1 MKGHESA
8 LSFYHGGDPMNMLQF
23 ELFASV
29 ARTQN
34 ISRTAEQ
41 YNVSQPAV
49 SHQLKT
55 LEQAMG
61 LELIHRT
68 KRGVVLTDAGRELLP
83 YVQEIL
89 AIKDRAETRMR
100 NMAEGTVGHIRIAAL
115 SSSSNQVSDCLLP
128 LYAEHPD
135 IQVDISLME
144 GTELFEALR
153 QNSHD
158 FYFGVDTMTPDNMG
172 YTSVMIAR
180 GQLKL
185 FVNRA
190 VADTIDL
197 SDWSTVARQ
206 PFVSVPKSD
215 VSLDKK
221 IMTICRNRGFTP
233 RIISI
238 YNRAESVV
246 LSVNAGLGIAI
257 LPGALQELYQRP
269 NVVTF
274 PIEGDDARADTVFVW
289 NPDRLT
295 DTGVVFRNT
304 VLKLYNQPLPD

>member
-1 MKGHESA
+1 
-8 LSFYHGGDPMNMLQF
+8 MNMLQF

-34 ISRTAEQ
+34 ISRTAAQ

-89 AIKDRAETRMR
+89 SIKDRAETRMR

-115 SSSSNQVSDCLLP
+115 SSASAQVSDCLLP
-128 LYAEHPD
+128 LYTGHPD
-135 IQVDISLME
+135 IQVDISLLE
-144 GTELFEALR
+144 GTELIEALR
-153 QNSHD
+153 QNTHD

-172 YTSVMIAR
+172 YVSVMIAR
-180 GQLKL
+180 GRLEL
-185 FVNRA
+185 YANRA
-190 VADTIDL
+190 VADSIDL

-221 IMTICRNRGFTP
+221 IMTVCRNRGFTP

-246 LSVNAGLGIAI
+246 LSVNAGLGVAI
-257 LPGALQELYQRP
+257 LPGALRELYQRP

-274 PIEGDDARADTVFVW
+274 PIAGEDARADTVFVW

-295 DTGVVFRNT
+295 GTGELFRDI
-304 VLKLYNQPLPD
+304 VLGLYDRSLPE

>member
-1 MKGHESA
+1 
-8 LSFYHGGDPMNMLQF
+8 MNMLQF

-55 LEQAMG
+55 LEKAMG

-68 KRGVVLTDAGRELLP
+68 KRGVILTDAGRELLP

-89 AIKDRAETRMR
+89 SIKDRAETRMR
-100 NMAEGTVGHIRIAAL
+100 NMAEGTVGHIRVAAL
-115 SSSSNQVSDCLLP
+115 SSASNQVSDCLLP

-135 IQVDISLME
+135 IQVDINLLE
-144 GTELFEALR
+144 GTELIEALR
-153 QNSHD
+153 QGSHD
-158 FYFGVDTMTPDNMG
+158 FYFGVDNMTPDNMG
-172 YTSVMIAR
+172 YLSVMIAR
-180 GQLKL
+180 GRLEL

-190 VADTIDL
+190 IADTIDL
-197 SDWSTVARQ
+197 SDWSTVACH

-221 IMTICRNRGFTP
+221 IMTVCRNRGFTP

-246 LSVNAGLGIAI
+246 LSVNAGLGVAI

-274 PIEGDDARADTVFVW
+274 PIEGEDARTDIVFVW

-295 DTGVVFRNT
+295 ETGTVFRDV
-304 VLKLYNQPLPD
+304 VLSLYRTQVPE

>member
-1 MKGHESA
+1 
-8 LSFYHGGDPMNMLQF
+8 MNMLQF

-34 ISRTAEQ
+34 ISRTAAQ
-41 YNVSQPAV
+41 YNVTQPAV

-68 KRGVVLTDAGRELLP
+68 RRGVVLTDAGRELLP

-115 SSSSNQVSDCLLP
+115 SSASAQVSDCLLP
-128 LYAEHPD
+128 LYAQHPD

-144 GTELFEALR
+144 GTELIEALR
-153 QNSHD
+153 QDSHD
-158 FYFGVDTMTPDNMG
+158 FYFGVDNMAPDNMG
-172 YTSVMIAR
+172 YVSVIIAR
-180 GQLKL
+180 GRLAL

-190 VADTIDL
+190 AAESIDL
-197 SDWSTVARQ
+197 SDWGTVARH

-221 IMTICRNRGFTP
+221 IMTVCRNRGFTP

-246 LSVNAGLGIAI
+246 LSVNAGLGVAI
-257 LPGALQELYQRP
+257 LPGALRELYQRP
-269 NVVTF
+269 NVLAF
-274 PIEGDDARADTVFVW
+274 PIDGEDARADTVFVW

-295 DTGVVFRNT
+295 GTGEVFRDI
-304 VLKLYNQPLPD
+304 VLQLYGQTLPE

>member
-1 MKGHESA
+1 
-8 LSFYHGGDPMNMLQF
+8 MNMLQF

-34 ISRTAEQ
+34 ISRTAAQ

-115 SSSSNQVSDCLLP
+115 SSASNQVSDCLLP
-128 LYAEHPD
+128 LYAQHPD
-135 IQVDISLME
+135 IQVDISLLE
-144 GTELFEALR
+144 GDELTEALR
-153 QNSHD
+153 RSTHD

-172 YTSVMIAR
+172 YAAVMIAR
-180 GQLKL
+180 GQLAL

-190 VADTIDL
+190 VADSIDL

-221 IMTICRNRGFTP
+221 IMTVCRNRGFTP
-233 RIISI
+233 HIISI

-246 LSVNAGLGIAI
+246 LSVNAGLGVAI
-257 LPGALQELYQRP
+257 LPGARRERYQRP
-269 NVVTF
+269 NVVAF
-274 PIEGDDARADTVFVW
+274 PIEGEDARADTVFVW
-289 NPDRLT
+289 RPDLLT
-295 DTGVVFRNT
+295 ETGAVFRDT
-304 VLKLYNQPLPD
+304 VLQLYGKSLPD

>member
-1 MKGHESA
+1 
-8 LSFYHGGDPMNMLQF
+8 MNMLQF

-41 YNVSQPAV
+41 YSVSQPAV

-83 YVQEIL
+83 YIQEIL

-100 NMAEGTVGHIRIAAL
+100 SMAEGAVGRIRIAAL
-115 SSSSNQVSDCLLP
+115 SSASNQVSDCLPL
-128 LYAEHPD
+128 LYARHPD
-135 IQVDISLME
+135 IQVDISLLE
-144 GTELFEALR
+144 GAELTEALR
-153 QNSHD
+153 QNTHD

-172 YTSVMIAR
+172 YTAVMIAR
-180 GQLKL
+180 GRLEL

-190 VADTIDL
+190 VADAIDL

-221 IMTICRNRGFTP
+221 IMTVCRNRGFTP

-246 LSVNAGLGIAI
+246 LSVNAGLGVAI
-257 LPGALQELYQRP
+257 LPGALRSLYQRP

-274 PIEGDDARADTVFVW
+274 PIEGEDARADTVFVW
-289 NPDRLT
+289 NPDTLT
-295 DTGVVFRNT
+295 EAGALFRDI
-304 VLKLYNQPLPD
+304 VLRRCGKPLPE

>member
-1 MKGHESA
+1 
-8 LSFYHGGDPMNMLQF
+8 MNMLQF

-83 YVQEIL
+83 YIQEIL
-89 AIKDRAETRMR
+89 SIKDQAETRMR
-100 NMAEGTVGHIRIAAL
+100 SMAEGSVGHIRIAAL
-115 SSSSNQVSDCLLP
+115 SSASNQVSDCLLP
-128 LYAEHPD
+128 LYAQHPD

-144 GTELFEALR
+144 GAELIEALR
-153 QNSHD
+153 QNSYD

-172 YTSVMIAR
+172 YTSVMITR
-180 GQLKL
+180 GQLEL

-190 VADTIDL
+190 VADSIDL
-197 SDWSTVARQ
+197 SDWSTVARL

-221 IMTICRNRGFTP
+221 IMTVCRNRGFTP

-238 YNRAESVV
+238 YNRAESIV
-246 LSVNAGLGIAI
+246 LSVNAGLGVAI
-257 LPGALQELYQRP
+257 LPGALRELYQRP

-274 PIEGDDARADTVFVW
+274 PIEGADARADTVFVW
-289 NPDRLT
+289 NPDRLSDAGT
-295 DTGVVFRNT
+295 VFPEI
-304 VLKLYNQPLPD
+304 VLKLYDKHLPDEGNL

>member
-1 MKGHESA
+1 
-8 LSFYHGGDPMNMLQF
+8 MNMLQF

-83 YVQEIL
+83 YIQEIL
-89 AIKDRAETRMR
+89 SIKDQAETRMR
-100 NMAEGTVGHIRIAAL
+100 SMAEGSVGRIRIAAL
-115 SSSSNQVSDCLLP
+115 SSASNQVSDCLLP
-128 LYAEHPD
+128 LYAQHPD

-144 GTELFEALR
+144 GAELIEALR
-153 QNSHD
+153 QNSYD

-172 YTSVMIAR
+172 YVSVMIAR
-180 GQLKL
+180 GQLEL

-190 VADTIDL
+190 VEDSVDL
-197 SDWSTVARQ
+197 RDWSTVARL

-221 IMTICRNRGFTP
+221 IMTVCRNRGFTP

-238 YNRAESVV
+238 YNRAESIV
-246 LSVNAGLGIAI
+246 LSVNAGLGVAI
-257 LPGALQELYQRP
+257 LPGALRELYQRP

-274 PIEGDDARADTVFVW
+274 PIEGEDARADTVFVW
-289 NPDRLT
+289 NPDRLSDAGT
-295 DTGVVFRNT
+295 VFPEI
-304 VLKLYNQPLPD
+304 VLKLYNRQLPDERSL

>member
-1 MKGHESA
+1 
-8 LSFYHGGDPMNMLQF
+8 MNMLQF

-115 SSSSNQVSDCLLP
+115 SSASNQVSDCLLP
-128 LYAEHPD
+128 LYAGHPD
-135 IQVDISLME
+135 IQVDISLLD
-144 GTELFEALR
+144 GTELIEALR
-153 QNSHD
+153 QNTHD

-172 YTSVMIAR
+172 YTAVMIAR
-180 GQLKL
+180 GQLEL

-190 VADTIDL
+190 VADSIDL
-197 SDWSTVARQ
+197 RDWSTVARQ

-221 IMTICRNRGFTP
+221 IMTVCRNRGFTP

-246 LSVNAGLGIAI
+246 LSVNAGLGVAI
-257 LPGALQELYQRP
+257 LPGALRELYQRP
-269 NVVTF
+269 NVVTS

-295 DTGVVFRNT
+295 GTGVVFRDI
-304 VLKLYNQPLPD
+304 VLKLYGKALPD

>member
-1 MKGHESA
+1 
-8 LSFYHGGDPMNMLQF
+8 MNMLQF

-83 YVQEIL
+83 YIQEIL
-89 AIKDRAETRMR
+89 SIKDQAETRMR
-100 NMAEGTVGHIRIAAL
+100 SMAEGSVGRIRIAAL
-115 SSSSNQVSDCLLP
+115 SSASNQVSDCLLP
-128 LYAEHPD
+128 LYAQHPD

-144 GTELFEALR
+144 GAELIEALR
-153 QNSHD
+153 QNSYD

-172 YTSVMIAR
+172 YVSVMIAR
-180 GQLKL
+180 GQLEL

-190 VADTIDL
+190 VADSVDL
-197 SDWSTVARQ
+197 RDWSTVARL

-221 IMTICRNRGFTP
+221 IMTVCRNRGFTP

-238 YNRAESVV
+238 YNRAESIV
-246 LSVNAGLGIAI
+246 LSVNAGLGVAI
-257 LPGALQELYQRP
+257 LPGALRELYQRP

-274 PIEGDDARADTVFVW
+274 PIEGEDARADTVFVW
-289 NPDRLT
+289 NPDRLSDAGT
-295 DTGVVFRNT
+295 VFPEI
-304 VLKLYNQPLPD
+304 VLKLYNKQLPDERSL

>member
-1 MKGHESA
+1 
-8 LSFYHGGDPMNMLQF
+8 MNMLQF

-83 YVQEIL
+83 YIQEIL
-89 AIKDRAETRMR
+89 SIKDQAETRMR
-100 NMAEGTVGHIRIAAL
+100 SMAEGSVGHIRIAAL
-115 SSSSNQVSDCLLP
+115 SSASNQVSDCLLP
-128 LYAEHPD
+128 LYAGHPD
-135 IQVDISLME
+135 IQVDISLLE
-144 GTELFEALR
+144 GTELIEALR
-153 QNSHD
+153 QNTHD

-172 YTSVMIAR
+172 YVSVMIAR
-180 GQLKL
+180 GRLEL

-190 VADTIDL
+190 AADSIDL
-197 SDWSTVARQ
+197 NDWSTVARQ

-221 IMTICRNRGFTP
+221 IMTVCRNRGFTP

-246 LSVNAGLGIAI
+246 LSVNAGLGVAI
-257 LPGALQELYQRP
+257 LPGALRELYQRP

-274 PIEGDDARADTVFVW
+274 PIEGEDARADTVFVW

-295 DTGVVFRNT
+295 DTGAVFRDI
-304 VLKLYNQPLPD
+304 VLELYGKQMPDGT